1 MSSFP
6 SQWIWDDI
14 INLEIGC
21 NRLKQILG
29 IEIELADG
37 GRKSGSAK
45 FERNFLILTLF
56 QVGKR

>member
-37 GRKSGSAK
+37 GRKSGSVK